1 MGARA
6 AASLLVGLIFSLGL
20 GISGMTLPQNII
32 AFLDLTRWSP
42 TLLFVMGGGVA
53 VYAVG
58 FRLVTTARKAPLFD
72 RKFEVPTNRVITW
85 QLVVGAA
92 TFGVGW
98 GLGGFCGGPALV
110 SLLAGRA
117 EVLVFLLA
125 MFVGMFL
132 CQKYVKM

>member
-1 MGARA
+1 MGPRV
-6 AASLLVGLIFSLGL
+6 ASALLVGLIFSLGL

-32 AFLDLTRWSP
+32 AFLDLTHWNP
-42 TLLFVMGGGVA
+42 TLMFVMAGGVA

-58 FRLVTTARKAPLFD
+58 FRLVTGTRKVPLFD
-72 RKFEVPTNRVITW
+72 RKFEVPTNRVITR
-85 QLVVGAA
+85 QLVLGAA
-92 TFGVGW
+92 IFGVGW

-125 MFVGMFL
+125 MFAGMYL
-132 CQKYVKM
+132 CQKCVKM